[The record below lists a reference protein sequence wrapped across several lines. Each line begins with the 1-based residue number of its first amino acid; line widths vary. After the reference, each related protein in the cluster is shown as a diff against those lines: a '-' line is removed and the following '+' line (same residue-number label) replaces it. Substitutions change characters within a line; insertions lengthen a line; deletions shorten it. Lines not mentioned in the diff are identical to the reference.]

1 MHTTA
6 CKKKVKAVQ
15 AYIHIVCRI
24 FTKVV
29 GNFINDL
36 KFVPILPKKC
46 YNHSANWDSKPLRTQ
61 FTRDFFK
68 LLCFI

>member
-1 MHTTA
+1 MVHTTV

-15 AYIHIVCRI
+15 ACIHFVYRI
-24 FTKVV
+24 STKVV

-46 YNHSANWDSKPLRTQ
+46 YNRSANWDSKPLRTQ
-61 FTRDFFK
+61 FTRDFF
-68 LLCFI
+68 